1 MKLEDMCLTIEQ
13 ARELKELGIDFS
25 NSIYEFVETYDEY
38 EDCNEVIICER
49 EYVTIEREI
58 FPTLTNTEL
67 LEMLPKVL
75 DYEGIR
81 NDNPLR
87 LTSGKQ
93 WSVLFHGP
101 INELDYE
108 SISDSLRDALF
119 DMIKWLKINKII

>member
-25 NSIYEFVETYDEY
+25 NSMLCFYEIEGVMYIGYNGIFDYDE
-38 EDCNEVIICER
+38 
-49 EYVTIEREI
+49 TLGHTKQ
-58 FPTLTNTEL
+58 PTLTITEM

-75 DYEGIR
+75 DYGGIR
-81 NDNPLR
+81 DEQPLW

>member
-58 FPTLTNTEL
+58 LPTLTVNEM
-67 LEMLPKVL
+67 LEMLPSKIKIGEYYYYLRIERGDVFWCVTYYNHEISNIYL
-75 DYEGIR
+75 SRTGLLR
-81 NDNPLR
+81 N
-87 LTSGKQ
+87 
-93 WSVLFHGP
+93 VLFET
-101 INELDYE
+101 IEELTE
-108 SISDSLRDALF
+108 RKLI
-119 DMIKWLKINKII
+119 

>member
-58 FPTLTNTEL
+58 LPTLTVNEM
-67 LEMLPKVL
+67 LEMLPSKIKIGEYYYYLRIERGDVFWYVTYYNHEISNIYL
-75 DYEGIR
+75 SRTGLLR
-81 NDNPLR
+81 N
-87 LTSGKQ
+87 
-93 WSVLFHGP
+93 VLFET
-101 INELDYE
+101 IEELTE
-108 SISDSLRDALF
+108 RKLI
-119 DMIKWLKINKII
+119 

>member
-1 MKLEDMCLTIEQ
+1 MKLEDMCLTLEQ
-13 ARELKELGIDFS
+13 ARELKELGVDFS
-25 NSIYEFVETYDEY
+25 NSMLCFYEIEGVMHIGYNGIIDYDE
-38 EDCNEVIICER
+38 
-49 EYVTIEREI
+49 TLGHTKQ
-58 FPTLTNTEL
+58 PTLTITEM

-75 DYEGIR
+75 DYGGIR
-81 NDNPLR
+81 NEQPLW
-87 LTSGKQ
+87 LTLGKQ

>member
-58 FPTLTNTEL
+58 LPTLTNTEM
-67 LEMLPKVL
+67 LEMLPKDDSVQIYCCKTWDIVYF
-75 DYEGIR
+75 DYETR
-81 NDNPLR
+81 KN
-87 LTSGKQ
+87 
-93 WSVLFHGP
+93 H
-101 INELDYE
+101 E
-108 SISDSLRDALF
+108 SMFQLLRDSLF
-119 DMIKWLKINKII
+119 DMIRWLKPNKLI

>member
-58 FPTLTNTEL
+58 LPTLTNTEM

-75 DYEGIR
+75 NYRGIC

-87 LTSGKQ
+87 LISGKQ

>member
-58 FPTLTNTEL
+58 L
-67 LEMLPKVL
+67 LKNCSLKSL
-75 DYEGIR
+75 
-81 NDNPLR
+81 LR
-87 LTSGKQ
+87 T
-93 WSVLFHGP
+93 
-101 INELDYE
+101 
-108 SISDSLRDALF
+108 AL
-119 DMIKWLKINKII
+119 KK

>member
-58 FPTLTNTEL
+58 LPTLTNTEM
-67 LEMLPKVL
+67 LEMLPKTL
-75 DYEGIR
+75 DYGGIC
-81 NDNPLR
+81 NEQPLW

-93 WSVLFHGP
+93 WSLLFHDP
-101 INELDYE
+101 LIELDHE
-108 SISDSLRDALF
+108 SVSESLRDALF
-119 DMIKWLKINKII
+119 DMVKCLKTNKII

>member
-1 MKLEDMCLTIEQ
+1 MKLEDMCLTLKQ
-13 ARELKELGIDFS
+13 ARELEELGIDFS

-58 FPTLTNTEL
+58 LPTLTNTEM

-75 DYEGIR
+75 DYGGIR
-81 NDNPLR
+81 DEQPLW

-93 WSVLFHGP
+93 WSLLFHDP
-101 INELDYE
+101 VIELDHE

-119 DMIKWLKINKII
+119 DMIKWLKTNKLI